1 MHSLCTPLVLP
12 VFLAG
17 ESKSL
22 IPPTKSTL
30 ISDLL
35 RAAVE
40 SCSMTKLMLKPLLG
54 TLLDGRYKVI
64 SILES
69 PAVPTTYLALDTT
82 QTDQPKCIV
91 KEIEIPENYLN
102 NWSEAWDILAQFGET
117 LRLLGL
123 HQQIPSLLASFY
135 QGKSFYWVEEFTEG
149 EPLTA
154 ELKTGK
160 PWSQED
166 VTAMLGDLMGVL
178 QYAHSLGVLH
188 GDLKPEK
195 IIRRH
200 SDGKLV
206 VTGFALT
213 KDVWMPPFCN
223 LLLAENSPLSTQQN
237 NLPSS
242 SALTKN
248 PYLPFS
254 FDSLYQPSAKTD
266 IYALAMI
273 GMRAQ
278 TGMSEEQLNVYYDSQ
293 IWGNLWSFFSC
304 QEEQNQ
310 QVDVPQQVLL
320 DDDDLTRD
328 LWLTEESLPS
338 EPSVEKEQEFFT
350 PSTPVEEKADD
361 SLLDCSEGNRRVK
374 SDNPRKHKTRSSGS
388 RLVVTAGL
396 AAGMG
401 ANAVALAFGM
411 YNLLLAAPVDPGL
424 DTFAKATQEYKAG
437 DLKGAIKLATEVPRY
452 SAAYYQAKDASVE
465 WQKTLDLANRQV
477 SKIKKA
483 TEEKR
488 WRDVLAEAD
497 KLPALPTW
505 HKKVE
510 PMVKQATTALA
521 PEINK
526 LIKVSSEKAKAKD
539 FSGAIKALSQIPK
552 GLPNYGKIQV
562 KIDEYSQKQHIKNE
576 VIGQRL
582 LQQAYKRAQV
592 KDYTGAI
599 KTLRQ
604 VPKGTK
610 AYTTAQAKRVDF
622 AKRLRGQGKNRSGVP
637 VAPAAQ
643 RSSSPR
649 AAAPHLGDMA
659 LGLNPGDFMQEI
671 NPGAVFL
678 TT

>member
-1 MHSLCTPLVLP
+1 
-12 VFLAG
+12 
-17 ESKSL
+17 
-22 IPPTKSTL
+22 
-30 ISDLL
+30 
-35 RAAVE
+35 
-40 SCSMTKLMLKPLLG
+40 MTKLMLKPLLG

-64 SILES
+64 SVLEPPS
-69 PAVPTTYLALDTT
+69 VPTTYLALDTAET
-82 QTDQPKCIV
+82 GHPKCIV
-91 KEIEIPENYLN
+91 KEIPIPETYLN
-102 NWSEAWDILAQFGET
+102 NWSEAGEVLAQFGET

-123 HQQIPSLLASFY
+123 HQQIPTLLASFY

-149 EPLTA
+149 QPLSA
-154 ELKTGK
+154 ELITGQ
-160 PWSQED
+160 PWSQND
-166 VTAMLGDLMGVL
+166 VTAMLQDLMGVL

-195 IIRRH
+195 IIRRL
-200 SDGKLV
+200 SDGKLI
-206 VTGFALT
+206 VTGFALS
-213 KDVWMPPFCN
+213 KDVWLPPFSHF
-223 LLLAENSPLSTQQN
+223 LLEENSAWTPEEN
-237 NLPSS
+237 NLAST
-242 SALTKN
+242 SALQPIDKN

-266 IYALAMI
+266 IYALALI

-278 TGMSEEQLNVYYDSQ
+278 TGISEEELKFYFDNQVLE
-293 IWGNLWSFFSC
+293 NLWSFFTR
-304 QEEQNQ
+304 QEQQNQ
-310 QVDVPQQVLL
+310 PADLPSEVLL
-320 DDDDLTRD
+320 DVEDLTRD
-328 LWLTEESLPS
+328 LWLSNESLPVS
-338 EPSVEKEQEFFT
+338 S
-350 PSTPVEEKADD
+350 SVEEKADQ
-361 SLLDCSEGNRRVK
+361 LLPPSSPVEAKAEHSPLDRSKSVK
-374 SDNPRKHKTRSSGS
+374 SDSPQKAKTRSSGGC
-388 RLVVTAGL
+388 LLVTAGL
-396 AAGMG
+396 VAGMG

-452 SAAYYQAKDASVE
+452 SAAYYQAKDASIE
-465 WQKTLDLANRQV
+465 WEKTLNLANQQV
-477 SKIKKA
+477 AKVKKA
-483 TEEKR
+483 SSEKR

-539 FSGAIKALSQIPK
+539 FTGAIKALSQIPK
-552 GLPNYGKIQV
+552 GLPNYAKIKV
-562 KIDEYSQKQHIKNE
+562 KIDEYSQKQQIKNE

-592 KDYTGAI
+592 KDYNGAI
-599 KTLRQ
+599 KTLKQ
-604 VPKGTK
+604 VPKDTK

-622 AKRLRGQGKNRSGVP
+622 AKRLRGKGKSRSGVP

-643 RSSSPR
+643 RSGSPR
-649 AAAPHLGDMA
+649 AALPPLGDMA